1 MYRKGLKG
9 NAVQITAFLMGPRNR
24 LWASSASCLQ
34 PHSQPQP
41 ALGLDRIQ
49 IRRKARIGERS
60 RASGVWK
67 VQEYKEKE
75 VCGAHAGLH
84 LTSRVLYRTLKG
96 ACWVLSGMVS
106 CNQLLPASCL
116 TVVVSPSP
124 LPSPCSPPSVP
135 CPHLLAGSPFTH
147 LSTFICLLFRGAGE
161 RKV

>member
-124 LPSPCSPPSVP
+124 LPSPCSPPLYPAPTRWQALPSHI
-135 CPHLLAGSPFTH
+135 CPPLFAC
-147 LSTFICLLFRGAGE
+147 CLGGAGE